1 MLHIVP
7 RDASIASVRAEILTA
22 ADAYGVLAYDV
33 ESTGRPIGLAGA
45 SLRTVQFG
53 TPTDAWY
60 LLADAP
66 VHKEIARQVFQL
78 GTHFTAHG
86 AQFDIKWLNHAG
98 LANHDALWRKT
109 TDTYLLSHILDTNRE
124 HHDLKTLAASWAD
137 GQSLAA
143 QAELKAYFTANKWI
157 YNSTI
162 KTPLAKIGWANADVN
177 LPLYQRYA
185 CSDVLDGA
193 ALCLAMLPYL
203 TSDAE
208 RGIVEDEHRIARM
221 MSGTTQLGWLVDTE
235 HALALKAELEPAV
248 LVMKL
253 QLADLGL
260 TNPNANRQVAA
271 LLMNQGAK
279 LSKTESGEWCVDSD
293 ALASIGTPTADL
305 ILNYKESTKAL
316 ETYVNNTL
324 AYASGDGR
332 IHASIKTLGARTAR
346 MSSGEPNLQN
356 VPASGG
362 YREMYIADEN
372 EVLISCDFSSVEP
385 RILAAATGDP
395 QLLADYAAGIDPY
408 ELLAE
413 HCFPDEWANASKV
426 ERKAIRKPM
435 KPTLLGRAYLGGLT
449 TLATQTAQPPE
460 LVQKALDFIDQRWPT
475 IHSWSMESLEQANQG
490 LPEVTTLSGR
500 RVPLRVSAPYTGG
513 NSQIQSYA
521 RDVLVYSCFEL
532 EDQGLWPTVRAPVH
546 DELIGSVPEH
556 EAEDYRVAYAA
567 AMHTT
572 VNGVTINGEADI
584 LGRKWHK

>member
-1 MLHIVP
+1 MIQIVP
-7 RDASIASVRAEILTA
+7 WDTSIASVRADILQA

-33 ESTGRPIGLAGA
+33 ESTGRPIGLNGA
-45 SLRTVQFG
+45 ALRTVQFG
-53 TPTDAWY
+53 TPNDAWY
-60 LLADAP
+60 LRADVPA
-66 VHKEIARQVFQL
+66 HQEIARQAFQRAPHL
-78 GTHFTAHG
+78 TAHG
-86 AQFDIKWLNHAG
+86 AQFDIKWLHSTG
-98 LANHDALWRKT
+98 IANHDDLWRKT
-109 TDTYLLSHILDTNRE
+109 TDTYLLSHIYDTNRE
-124 HHDLKTLAASWAD
+124 HHDLKTLAESWAE
-137 GQSLAA
+137 GHAAKA
-143 QAELKAYFTANKWI
+143 QAELKAHFTSNKWI

-162 KTPLAKIGWANADVN
+162 KTPLAKIGWANVD
-177 LPLYQRYA
+177 LDSDLFQRYA
-185 CSDVLDGA
+185 CSDVMDGA

-203 TSDAE
+203 SSPEE
-208 RGIVEDEHRIARM
+208 RRIIEDEHRIARM
-221 MSGTTQLGWLVDTE
+221 MSGTTMRGWLVDLD
-235 HALALKAELEPAV
+235 HATQLKAELEPEVAAHKAE
-248 LVMKL
+248 L
-253 QLADLGL
+253 LAMGV
-260 TNPNANRQVAA
+260 TNPNANRQLAE
-271 LLMNQGAK
+271 LLISQGAK
-279 LSKTESGEWCVDSD
+279 LAKTDTGEWCVDSD
-293 ALASIGTPTADL
+293 ALAAVGTPTADL

-316 ETYVNNTL
+316 ETYVHNTI

-356 VPASGG
+356 YPGYGG
-362 YREMYIADEN
+362 YREMLMADEG
-372 EVLISCDFSSVEP
+372 ETLISCDFSSVEP

-395 QLLADYAAGIDPY
+395 QLLADYAAGLDPY

-413 HCFPDEWANASKV
+413 HCFPDEWAKASKA

-449 TLATQTAQPPE
+449 TLATQTGQPPE

-556 EAEDYRVAYAA
+556 EAEDYRAAYAA

-572 VNGVTINGEADI
+572 VNGITIDGEADI

>member
-1 MLHIVP
+1 MIHIVP
-7 RDASIASVRAEILTA
+7 WDTSIASVRSEILQA

-33 ESTGRPIGLAGA
+33 ESSGRPIGLKGA
-45 SLRTVQFG
+45 ALRTVQFG
-53 TPTDAWY
+53 TPNDAWY
-60 LLADAP
+60 LRPDVP
-66 VHKEIARQVFQL
+66 SHKEVIRQALQL
-78 GTHFTAHG
+78 APHLTAHG
-86 AQFDIKWLNHAG
+86 AQFDIKWLHHAG

-109 TDTYLLSHILDTNRE
+109 TDTYLLSHIYDTNRE
-124 HHDLKTLAASWAD
+124 HHDLKSLAASWID
-137 GQSLAA
+137 GQSAAA
-143 QAELKAYFTANKWI
+143 QAELKAHYLSNKWI

-162 KTPLAKIGWANADVN
+162 KTPLAKIGWANVD
-177 LPLYQRYA
+177 LDSELFQRYA

-203 TSDAE
+203 SSAAE
-208 RGIVEDEHRIARM
+208 RSIIEDEHRIARM
-221 MSGTTQLGWLVDTE
+221 MSGTTQLGWLVDVE
-235 HALALKAELEPAV
+235 HALALKAQLEPEVAS
-248 LVMKL
+248 LRD
-253 QLADLGL
+253 QLAGLGVS
-260 TNPNANRQVAA
+260 NPNANRQLAA
-271 LLMNQGAK
+271 LLISQGAK
-279 LSKTESGEWCVDSD
+279 LSKTDGGEWCVDSD

-356 VPASGG
+356 YPGYGG
-362 YREMYIADEN
+362 YREMLMADEG
-372 EVLISCDFSSVEP
+372 ETLISCDFSSAEP

-413 HCFPDEWANASKV
+413 HCFPDEWASASKT

-449 TLATQTAQPPE
+449 TLATQTGQPQA

-513 NSQIQSYA
+513 NSRIQSYA

-532 EDQGLWPTVRAPVH
+532 EDQGLWDTVRAPVH
-546 DELIGSVPEH
+546 DELLGSVPER
-556 EAEDYRVAYAA
+556 EAEDYRAAYAA
-567 AMHTT
+567 AMHTE
-572 VNGVTINGEADI
+572 VNGVVIEGEADI